1 MNEIV
6 FVGSLLVYAALI
18 IGACRLGKEFVFVF
32 GTFNIVASN
41 AVVGYEIEVFGFTTL
56 WIVLL
61 YCMNFL
67 AINCL
72 TEFYS
77 KRDAIRYVLNMAA
90 MQFLFFVFIATSGL
104 LELKGGGEY
113 RSAVETVFAATP
125 RVTLAAVISH
135 ILLFMDAH
143 IYKVFKDKEGQG
155 WYGKLWFRATLS
167 AVVTHFLV
175 NASFFCIAFYG
186 TLPNDV
192 LLSIIISNMLIKYAL
207 SFAETPLMYV
217 ARAVMRG
224 KVPEKSG
231 VRG

>member
-1 MNEIV
+1 MSI
-6 FVGSLLVYAALI
+6 GSLLVYAALI

-41 AVVGYEIEVFGFTTL
+41 ALVGYEIEVFGFTTL

-77 KRDAIRYVLNMAA
+77 KKDAVKYVLNMAV
-90 MQFLFFVFIATSGL
+90 MQFLFFIFIASSGL
-104 LELKGGGEY
+104 LELKGGEEY
-113 RSAVETVFAATP
+113 RKAVDVVFAATP
-125 RVTLAAVISH
+125 RVTVAAIISH
-135 ILLFMDAH
+135 MLLFIDAH
-143 IYKVFKDKEGQG
+143 IYKFFKDKEGQG
-155 WYGKLWFRATLS
+155 WYGTLWFRATLS

-175 NASFFCIAFYG
+175 NAIFFCVAFYG
-186 TLPNDV
+186 VLPNEV
-192 LLSIIISNMLIKYAL
+192 LVSIIISNMLIKYAL

-217 ARAVMRG
+217 ARFVMRG
-224 KVPEKSG
+224 KKPELMA
-231 VRG
+231 

>member
-1 MNEIV
+1 MNEIM
-6 FVGSLLVYAALI
+6 FIGSLLVYAALI

-41 AVVGYEIEVFGFTTL
+41 ALVGYEIEIFGFTTL

-77 KRDAIRYVLNMAA
+77 KKDAVKYVLNMAA
-90 MQFLFFVFIATSGL
+90 MQFLFFVFILSSGL
-104 LELKGGGEY
+104 LELKGGQEY
-113 RSAVETVFAATP
+113 RKAVEVVFAATP
-125 RVTLAAVISH
+125 RVTLAAIISH
-135 ILLFMDAH
+135 MLLFIDAH
-143 IYKVFKDKEGQG
+143 IYKFFKDKEGRG

-167 AVVTHFLV
+167 AVVTHFFV
-175 NASFFCIAFYG
+175 NAIFFCVAFYG
-186 TLPNDV
+186 TLPNEV
-192 LLSIIISNMLIKYAL
+192 LVSIIISNMLIKYAL

-217 ARAVMRG
+217 ARFVMRG
-224 KVPEKSG
+224 RERAVPL
-231 VRG
+231 